1 MLIQQHSGGN
11 GFGYGFGAAGLTQGK
26 DFNCNTGICYAIGAA
41 NDALF
46 KKLQQNLNVL
56 SGLGGFSQL
65 TVDGFIGPATVS
77 ALSMLKKLG
86 FDTSPYATKE
96 AVAASAQLISDI
108 LVNLAKTQETMAMAL
123 NQQSPLRTPG
133 TAVAFQPTSAAAAAA
148 ITAQLPG
155 ASPFAAKLPQI
166 KSKTLWWI
174 AGGLAVA
181 TAVGGIGY
189 VVYRRKAR
197 S

>member
-11 GFGYGFGAAGLTQGK
+11 GFGYGFGAAGLTKGK
-26 DFNCNTGICYAIGAA
+26 DYNCNASICYAIGAT

-56 SGLGGFSQL
+56 SGVGGFSPL
-65 TVDGFIGPATVS
+65 VVDGFIGPATVA
-77 ALSMLKKLG
+77 ALAALKKIG
-86 FDTSPYATKE
+86 FDPSAYGTKE
-96 AVAASAQLISDI
+96 AVATNASM
-108 LVNLAKTQETMAMAL
+108 LVDLLASLA
-123 NQQSPLRTPG
+123 NIQQTTAIATGQPSPLKPPG
-133 TAVAFQPTSAAAAAA
+133 TAVAYQPPTGSMPN

-155 ASPFAAKLPQI
+155 ASPVAAMLPKI

-174 AGGLAVA
+174 AGGLAA
-181 TAVGGIGY
+181 ALTVGGVGY

-197 S
+197 GY

>member
-26 DFNCNTGICYAIGAA
+26 DFNCNSGICYAIGAA

-77 ALSMLKKLG
+77 ALGTLKKIG
-86 FDTSPYATKE
+86 FDASAYSAKE
-96 AVAASAQLISDI
+96 AVAANAQLISDI
-108 LVNLAKTQETMAMAL
+108 LANLAVA
-123 NQQSPLRTPG
+123 QQAVASATGQMSPLKSPG
-133 TAVAFQPTSAAAAAA
+133 TAVAYQPTSAAAAAA

-155 ASPFAAKLPQI
+155 ASPLAAKLPKI
-166 KSKTLWWI
+166 SSKTLWWI

-181 TAVGGIGY
+181 TVVGGVGY
-189 VVYRRKAR
+189 VVYRRKGR
-197 S
+197 

>member
-1 MLIQQHSGGN
+1 MLIQQHTGGF
-11 GFGYGFGAAGLTQGK
+11 GYGYGFGAAGLTKGT
-26 DFNCNTGICYAIGAA
+26 DYNCNSSICYAIGKD

-65 TVDGFIGPATVS
+65 VVDGFIGPATVA
-77 ALSMLKKLG
+77 ALASLKKIG
-86 FDTSPYATKE
+86 FDPSAYSTKE
-96 AVAASAQLISDI
+96 AVAAGAPTLVPTLASLAQI
-108 LVNLAKTQETMAMAL
+108 
-123 NQQSPLRTPG
+123 QQSTAIATGQPSPLKPAG
-133 TAVAFQPTSAAAAAA
+133 TAVAYQPSAAAAA

-155 ASPFAAKLPQI
+155 ASPVAAMLPKI

-174 AGGLAVA
+174 AGGLAA
-181 TAVGGIGY
+181 ALTVGGVGY

-197 S
+197 G

>member
-11 GFGYGFGAAGLTQGK
+11 GFGYGFGAAGLTKGK
-26 DFNCNTGICYAIGAA
+26 DYNCNASICYAIGAT

-56 SGLGGFSQL
+56 SGVGGFSQL
-65 TVDGFIGPATVS
+65 VVDGFIGPATLA
-77 ALSMLKKLG
+77 ALAALKKIG
-86 FDTSPYATKE
+86 FDPSAYTTKE
-96 AVAASAQLISDI
+96 AVATNAQMLVDLLAS
-108 LVNLAKTQETMAMAL
+108 LA
-123 NQQSPLRTPG
+123 NIQQTTAIATGQPSPLKPAGTP
-133 TAVAFQPTSAAAAAA
+133 VAYQPSAAAAA

-155 ASPFAAKLPQI
+155 ASPVAAMLPKV

-174 AGGLAVA
+174 AGGLAA
-181 TAVGGIGY
+181 ALTVGGVGY

-197 S
+197 GY

>member
-11 GFGYGFGAAGLTQGK
+11 GFGYGFGATGLTKGK
-26 DFNCNTGICYAIGAA
+26 DYNCNASICYAIGAA

-77 ALSMLKKLG
+77 ALASLKKIG
-86 FDTSPYATKE
+86 FDPSAYTTKE
-96 AVAASAQLISDI
+96 AVATNAQLLSDI
-108 LVNLAKTQETMAMAL
+108 LANLAVTQQAVATATG
-123 NQQSPLRTPG
+123 QPSPLRPAG
-133 TAVAFQPTSAAAAAA
+133 TAVAYQPNTAAAAAA

-155 ASPFAAKLPQI
+155 TSPIAAKLP
-166 KSKTLWWI
+166 KLSSKTLWWI
-174 AGGLAVA
+174 AGGLAA
-181 TAVGGIGY
+181 ALTVGGVGY

>member
-46 KKLQQNLNVL
+46 KKLQMSLNVL
-56 SGLGGFSQL
+56 SGLGGFAQL
-65 TVDGFIGPATVS
+65 TVDGFIGPATIS
-77 ALSMLKKLG
+77 ALGSLKKLG
-86 FDTSPYATKE
+86 FDASAYATKE
-96 AVAASAQLISDI
+96 AVAVNVQVINDI
-108 LVNLAKTQETMAMAL
+108 LGGLAQAQQSMAVATG
-123 NQQSPLRTPG
+123 QQSPLKPPG
-133 TAVAFQPTSAAAAAA
+133 TAVAFQPTNAAAAAA

-155 ASPFAAKLPQI
+155 VSPVSAMLPKI

-181 TAVGGIGY
+181 TAVGGVGY
-189 VVYRRKAR
+189 VIYRRKAR

>member
-11 GFGYGFGAAGLTQGK
+11 GFGYGFGAAGLTKGK
-26 DFNCNTGICYAIGAA
+26 DYNCNSSICYAIGAA

-65 TVDGFIGPATVS
+65 TVDGFIGPATVA
-77 ALSMLKKLG
+77 ALATLKKIG
-86 FDTSPYATKE
+86 FDPSAYTTKE
-96 AVAASAQLISDI
+96 AVATNAQLISDI
-108 LVNLAKTQETMAMAL
+108 LANLAVTQQAVATATG
-123 NQQSPLRTPG
+123 QPSPLRPGG
-133 TAVAFQPTSAAAAAA
+133 TAVAYVPPTGSTLPAM
-148 ITAQLPG
+148 TAQLPG
-155 ASPFAAKLPQI
+155 ASPIAAKLP
-166 KSKTLWWI
+166 KLSSKTLWWI
-174 AGGLAVA
+174 AGGLAA
-181 TAVGGIGY
+181 ALTVGGVGY

>member
-26 DFNCNTGICYAIGAA
+26 DFNCNTGICYAIGAG

-46 KKLQQNLNVL
+46 KKLQMSLNVL
-56 SGLGGFSQL
+56 SGLGGFAQL
-65 TVDGFIGPATVS
+65 TVDGFIGPATVA
-77 ALSMLKKLG
+77 ALASLKKLG
-86 FDTSPYATKE
+86 FDTSPYSTKE
-96 AVAASAQLISDI
+96 KIAASAQLITDI
-108 LVNLAKTQETMAMAL
+108 IVNLAKTQEAMAMAL
-123 NQQSPLRTPG
+123 NQQSPLRPTG

-155 ASPFAAKLPQI
+155 ASPVAAMLPKI

-174 AGGLAVA
+174 AGGLATA
-181 TAVGGIGY
+181 LAVGGVGY